1 MKTIQEQIEVMQHFA
16 NGGEVE
22 KHYGVDGWEVV
33 FNPAWSWSTQD
44 YRIKQPVDPYAELKA
59 AAADPTKQIR
69 NQIRNGGSWYDA
81 GAIRWEWCL
90 PVDCYEIRDKPKQ
103 LKKVKMLAW
112 FDGFGLFWRTEKYES
127 KTAKRVPMQDKV
139 IEVEE

>member
-1 MKTIQEQIEVMQHFA
+1 MKTIQEQIAVMQHFA
-16 NGGEVE
+16 DGGEVE

-33 FNPAWSWSTQD
+33 FNPAWNWSTQD
-44 YRIKQPVDPYAELKA
+44 YRIKQVDPYAELKA
-59 AAADPTKQIR
+59 AAVDPTKQISV
-69 NQIRNGGSWYDA
+69 GGFVWHDA
-81 GAIRWEWCL
+81 GTIDCDWSL
-90 PVDCYEIRDKPKQ
+90 PVDRYCIRDKPKPM
-103 LKKVKMLAW
+103 KKVKMLAW